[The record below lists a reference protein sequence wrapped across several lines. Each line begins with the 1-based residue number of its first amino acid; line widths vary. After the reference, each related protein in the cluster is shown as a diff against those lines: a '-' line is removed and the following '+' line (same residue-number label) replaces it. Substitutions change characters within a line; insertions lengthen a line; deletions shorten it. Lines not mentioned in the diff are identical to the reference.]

1 MTIQR
6 VDRCSTS
13 GRTDGKPLRR
23 YALALASG
31 CISLVFV
38 GSASAAIQ
46 QGKIGSP
53 GLVAVPEDPDWAKY
67 VLLAVIWTL
76 VIAAVIGPIYR
87 FLLRKT
93 TASDSIKYRGW

>member
-1 MTIQR
+1 MSLWRADHCLELNRI
-6 VDRCSTS
+6 
-13 GRTDGKPLRR
+13 RR
-23 YALALASG
+23 HRRLSALASG
-31 CISLVFV
+31 GILSAFV
-38 GSASAAIQ
+38 TTVSAAVQ
-46 QGKIGSP
+46 QGQLGSSK
-53 GLVAVPEDPDWAKY
+53 LVAVPENPDWAKY